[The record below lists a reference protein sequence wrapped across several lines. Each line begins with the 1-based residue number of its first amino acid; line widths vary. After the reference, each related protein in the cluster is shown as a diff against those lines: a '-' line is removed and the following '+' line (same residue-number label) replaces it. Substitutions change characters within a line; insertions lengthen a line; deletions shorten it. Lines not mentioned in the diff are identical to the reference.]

1 MAAEPLPDASV
12 ADLPADALPADEVAV
27 RLGRSRRS
35 LTRWS
40 SSHPEELPKYTQ
52 TAADGSARVLFS
64 WADVVAFC
72 VSRQKSLP
80 PGTLT
85 YKPDDSLSDA
95 LAAPVGHGVGHDG
108 GGAIVSDSPGVVS
121 DAVTDS
127 PGVVSDTVSDSPRQE
142 TISLQAKVSR
152 LSAQLQAAEDA
163 LQTARAS
170 HHREI
175 ALMEAR
181 LAEMVARIG
190 DLQVA
195 HSREIEGLREELVAR
210 RGEASEA
217 RAAAEAQRQREAA
230 LRWQTA
236 AMKGE
241 RDQALAELV
250 SWSGAGWLRRM
261 LSKPRIPEAQ
271 DPGKAEDLYLLEVLP
286 KP

>member
-1 MAAEPLPDASV
+1 M
-12 ADLPADALPADEVAV
+12 
-27 RLGRSRRS
+27 
-35 LTRWS
+35 
-40 SSHPEELPKYTQ
+40 
-52 TAADGSARVLFS
+52 
-64 WADVVAFC
+64 
-72 VSRQKSLP
+72 
-80 PGTLT
+80 
-85 YKPDDSLSDA
+85 
-95 LAAPVGHGVGHDG
+95 
-108 GGAIVSDSPGVVS
+108 SDSPGVVS